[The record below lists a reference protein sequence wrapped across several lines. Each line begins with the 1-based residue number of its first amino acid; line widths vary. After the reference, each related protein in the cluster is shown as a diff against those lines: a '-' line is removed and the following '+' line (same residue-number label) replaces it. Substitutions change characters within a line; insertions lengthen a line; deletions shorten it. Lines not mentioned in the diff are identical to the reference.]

1 VTDDRDAPGAGG
13 EQPSALPVVRQ
24 RGPRLPAVVEGPL
37 DIAVG
42 AAVVVARPAVAA
54 TAAVSRSL
62 APVARSVWGLVSRPP
77 LVPERFTAG
86 YAVDRLTERGRAVR
100 FAAGEDLTVISDD
113 TLDYVVPEVLV
124 RVLDRIDLTQLV
136 LQRVDLERIVTE
148 VLDRLDLT
156 EVVLQRV
163 DLAAVVN
170 SAVESVDLNTLIRT
184 QVDVA
189 GLAEEVIDEVDLP
202 EIIRDSTSGVAT
214 VVVDSARLSAVSG
227 DELVNRWVDRI
238 LLRRKAR
245 STEAPGDP
253 QSMRGR
259 DE

>member
-1 VTDDRDAPGAGG
+1 
-13 EQPSALPVVRQ
+13 
-24 RGPRLPAVVEGPL
+24 
-37 DIAVG
+37 
-42 AAVVVARPAVAA
+42 
-54 TAAVSRSL
+54 
-62 APVARSVWGLVSRPP
+62 
-77 LVPERFTAG
+77 VPERFTAG

>member
-1 VTDDRDAPGAGG
+1 MTESTGDPGAGE
-13 EQPSALPVVRQ
+13 EQASALPVVR
-24 RGPRLPAVVEGPL
+24 RRAPRLPAAVEAPL
-37 DIAVG
+37 DVAMG

-54 TAAVSRSL
+54 TTAVTRSL
-62 APVARSVWGLVSRPP
+62 APVVRSVWGLVSRPP
-77 LVPERFTAG
+77 LVPERLTAG

-113 TLDYVVPEVLV
+113 TLDYLVPEVLG

-156 EVVLQRV
+156 ELVLERV

-170 SAVESVDLNTLIRT
+170 SAVEGVDLDDLIRT

-202 EIIRDSTSGVAT
+202 EIIRGSTSGVAT

-227 DELVNRWVDRI
+227 DEFVNRWVDRI

-245 STEAPGDP
+245 RTAAPGQP
-253 QSMRGR
+253 ESMRGP

>member
-1 VTDDRDAPGAGG
+1 
-13 EQPSALPVVRQ
+13 
-24 RGPRLPAVVEGPL
+24 
-37 DIAVG
+37 
-42 AAVVVARPAVAA
+42 
-54 TAAVSRSL
+54 
-62 APVARSVWGLVSRPP
+62 
-77 LVPERFTAG
+77 
-86 YAVDRLTERGRAVR
+86 
-100 FAAGEDLTVISDD
+100 
-113 TLDYVVPEVLV
+113 
-124 RVLDRIDLTQLV
+124 
-136 LQRVDLERIVTE
+136 
-148 VLDRLDLT
+148 
-156 EVVLQRV
+156 
-163 DLAAVVN
+163 
-170 SAVESVDLNTLIRT
+170 LIRT

>member
-1 VTDDRDAPGAGG
+1 M
-13 EQPSALPVVRQ
+13 L
-24 RGPRLPAVVEGPL
+24 
-37 DIAVG
+37 
-42 AAVVVARPAVAA
+42 ARPAVAV
-54 TAAVSRSL
+54 TSAVGRSL

-77 LVPERFTAG
+77 LVPERLTVG

-100 FAAGEDLTVISDD
+100 FATGEDLTVISDD
-113 TLDYVVPEVLV
+113 SLDYVVPEVLA

-156 EVVLQRV
+156 ELVLTRV

-170 SAVESVDLNTLIRT
+170 TAVESVDLNTLIRT

-214 VVVDSARLSAVSG
+214 VIVDSARISAVSG

-238 LLRRKAR
+238 LQRRKAR
-245 STEAPGDP
+245 HRDAPGEP
-253 QSMRGR
+253 LSMEGHR
-259 DE
+259 D